1 MKKYNRSEIMK
12 KAWGIRRTNN
22 VSMSVALKAAWALAK
37 GGSIVTKTYNWT
49 TQRGAKI
56 SATITVEHITT
67 KIADADGFKLPVK
80 CSEWVRTVNCLT
92 VNGKE
97 TEMHELYNERGTRC
111 ILIGRVGKDRV
122 LVALPA
128 DVVDSVYGEEI
139 AENKRKIDHTIKV
152 ENAAAAHRAAVYK
165 MMNP

>member
-12 KAWGIRRTNN
+12 KAWDIRRTSN
-22 VSMSVALKAAWALAK
+22 VSMSVALKTAWALAK

-49 TQRGAKI
+49 TPRGAKV

-80 CSEWVRTVNCLT
+80 CSEWVRSVDSLT

-128 DVVDSVYGEEI
+128 DVVDAVYGEEI
-139 AENKRKIDHTIKV
+139 AELNRKIDHTIKV
-152 ENAAAAHRAAVYK
+152 ENAAAAHRTAVYK

>member
-12 KAWGIRRTNN
+12 KAWGIRRTSN

-49 TQRGAKI
+49 TPRGAKI

-67 KIADADGFKLPVK
+67 KVVDADGFKVETK
-80 CSEWVRTVNCLT
+80 CSEWRRSVDSMT
-92 VNGKE
+92 VNGKAAKLR
-97 TEMHELYNERGTRC
+97 ELYTERGTRC
-111 ILIGRVGKDRV
+111 ILIDRIGKDRV

-128 DVVDSVYGEEI
+128 DVVNAVYGAEI
-139 AENKRKIDHTIKV
+139 AENKLRLERADRV
-152 ENAAAAHRAAVYK
+152 EKSVSAHREAVYK